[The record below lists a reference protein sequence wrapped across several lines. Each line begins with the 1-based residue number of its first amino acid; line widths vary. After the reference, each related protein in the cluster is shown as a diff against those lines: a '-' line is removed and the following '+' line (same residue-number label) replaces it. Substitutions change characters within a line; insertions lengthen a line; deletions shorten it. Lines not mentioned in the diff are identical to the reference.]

1 MGQLNP
7 YIHFSIFKTANL
19 LRIKRAKNESCLFQF
34 ESTKEVTRAT
44 QTLRRFGV
52 ASETLCAVVAVVVV
66 VGQLKSSLV
75 NHHFSL
81 TDAGNLS
88 TAPPSFLF
96 RKQEIDVFILFLI
109 YLLKGEIRYRTKS
122 VNGFPRYL
130 DILPYLVSFMGVSRS
145 NGIYQQLP
153 FTLLSFAS
161 FTCIKLR
168 HLMNSEQKLPYLVVV
183 DFRVGLTSLTLP
195 PGSPSQVTA

>member
-52 ASETLCAVVAVVVV
+52 ASETLCAVVAVV
-66 VGQLKSSLV
+66 GQLKSSLV

-96 RKQEIDVFILFLI
+96 RKQEIDVFILFCLF
-109 YLLKGEIRYRTKS
+109 TSVHKS
-122 VNGFPRYL
+122 VHNTKQTS
-130 DILPYLVSFMGVSRS
+130 VSSRIPTFNINCS
-145 NGIYQQLP
+145 KN
-153 FTLLSFAS
+153 
-161 FTCIKLR
+161 
-168 HLMNSEQKLPYLVVV
+168 
-183 DFRVGLTSLTLP
+183 VGNY
-195 PGSPSQVTA
+195 

>member
-1 MGQLNP
+1 MEESKNKSNYFAAIAVLIILCFG
-7 YIHFSIFKTANL
+7 L
-19 LRIKRAKNESCLFQF
+19 LVHKLLKAQERITLLESNNNDLIN
-34 ESTKEVTRAT
+34 K
-44 QTLRRFGV
+44 
-52 ASETLCAVVAVVVV
+52 VV

-88 TAPPSFLF
+88 TAPPSCLF

-109 YLLKGEIRYRTKS
+109 YLLKGEIRSRTKS

-145 NGIYQQLP
+145 NGIYQ
-153 FTLLSFAS
+153 
-161 FTCIKLR
+161 
-168 HLMNSEQKLPYLVVV
+168 
-183 DFRVGLTSLTLP
+183 
-195 PGSPSQVTA
+195 